1 MLRGKHV
8 YGYNRPVMWA
18 TICCYGPWNGLTLS
32 ALDLPV
38 GSLTH
43 TLFLSMGVRDAS
55 DYDSGNAPDGN
66 GGGSSG

>member
-1 MLRGKHV
+1 M
-8 YGYNRPVMWA
+8 
-18 TICCYGPWNGLTLS
+18 T
-32 ALDLPV
+32 ALDLPA

-66 GGGSSG
+66 DGSGSG

>member
-1 MLRGKHV
+1 M
-8 YGYNRPVMWA
+8 
-18 TICCYGPWNGLTLS
+18 T
-32 ALDLPV
+32 ALDLPA